1 MIKLE
6 NVSKKFRYNEIL
18 DHVNCEFDDG
28 SIYLIRGKN
37 GTGKTVLLKLLCGL
51 SKPTEGKVT
60 FYDQDHKA
68 YKPYIGTIIE
78 TPIFWKDMTGMECLS
93 FLASI
98 RKIIDKETI
107 LEALKRVG
115 LYDAKDM
122 STRKY
127 SLGMRQRLAI
137 AQAVMENP
145 DVLLFDEPTNS
156 LDDDGVDIFRKIVL
170 EEKEKGK
177 TIVIVSHNI
186 EDLQDLADYTLLLK
200 NRNLV
205 EA

>member
-68 YKPYIGTIIE
+68 YKPY
-78 TPIFWKDMTGMECLS
+78 KS
-93 FLASI
+93 
-98 RKIIDKETI
+98 KET
-107 LEALKRVG
+107 G
-115 LYDAKDM
+115 
-122 STRKY
+122 
-127 SLGMRQRLAI
+127 
-137 AQAVMENP
+137 NP
-145 DVLLFDEPTNS
+145 IRP
-156 LDDDGVDIFRKIVL
+156 
-170 EEKEKGK
+170 
-177 TIVIVSHNI
+177 
-186 EDLQDLADYTLLLK
+186 A
-200 NRNLV
+200 
-205 EA
+205 